1 MTSPRPYR
9 RALTHAGALL
19 ELSACAGS
27 QFDPDVTELF
37 LEVWS
42 VEAEHWPTAVA
53 S

>member
-9 RALTHAGALL
+9 QALTYEGALL

-27 QFDPDVTELF
+27 QFDPNMTELF
-37 LEVWS
+37 LDVWS
-42 VEAEHWPTAVA
+42 VPAEPWSAAVA